1 MKCQQKKSLNCV
13 RLKVKDCNALSWAH
27 DQSNLLFLL
36 LPAFLGR
43 SEKKSYA
50 ELNIEAA
57 RFDIKLMSPEIN
69 IYNQL

>member
-27 DQSNLLFLL
+27 HQSNLLFLL

-43 SEKKSYA
+43 SEKKVTQNLILKQPDLTS
-50 ELNIEAA
+50 
-57 RFDIKLMSPEIN
+57 S
-69 IYNQL
+69 